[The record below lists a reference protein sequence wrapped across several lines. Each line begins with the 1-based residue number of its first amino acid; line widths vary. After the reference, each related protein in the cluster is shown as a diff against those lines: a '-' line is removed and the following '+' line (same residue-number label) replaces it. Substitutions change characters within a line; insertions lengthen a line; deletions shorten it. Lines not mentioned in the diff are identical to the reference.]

1 MSNYV
6 GCSQY
11 SILCYVVFLKTVVS
25 LYSYWEL
32 LPCWWISLLKRYQL
46 WISVSYFFFF
56 HFNLQNR
63 HSVWML
69 LLFLRGLETKHSLC
83 LKKYFHKTVLL
94 CDTFKTGWKNWL
106 KLLYV
111 FRHVILEQPAFFGQQ
126 VTWIAKKA
134 SW

>member
-1 MSNYV
+1 MWAAPSIPFSVMWFFWRLWFLCIATGNY
-6 GCSQY
+6 Y
-11 SILCYVVFLKTVVS
+11 LADEFLFWRDI
-25 LYSYWEL
+25 SYEFQ
-32 LPCWWISLLKRYQL
+32 CRI
-46 WISVSYFFFF
+46 FFFF

-69 LLFLRGLETKHSLC
+69 PLFLRGLETKHSLC